1 MKSFVLQAVLAGAAL
16 AAPNRPFHAAVMPVT
31 PITERA
37 AGDCKCFPGDA
48 CWPAAATWDALNTTV
63 GGNLIATVPLG
74 SPCHDPTYDAAA
86 CASLQSKWQYSDI
99 HMESSSSIMAP
110 FFANQSC
117 DPFQPQSRACL
128 LGNYVVYAVDAKTPA
143 HIQAT
148 IAFAKEH
155 NIRFVVRNTGHDYL
169 GRSTGAGALSVW
181 THHMNSV
188 SIVDWDAAA
197 YTGKAAKVGA
207 GTQGFEVMEVTHNA
221 GLAVVGGECPTVGIA
236 GGYTQGGGH
245 SALSTS
251 FGLSADNVLEWE
263 VVTADGKLLTA
274 SPTENPDLFWA
285 LSGGG
290 PGNWGVVTSMTVKTH
305 PEAIVGG
312 ATLSILSAQ
321 NSEDVF
327 FEAIDIFHEELA
339 AMVDGGSMVVY
350 YFAAAFFQI
359 APLNA
364 YNKTAADVKLLL
376 APFVARLD
384 GLGVQYTVAYSESAS
399 YYDHYDT
406 YFGPLPVG
414 NIQVGIAQY
423 GGRLIPR
430 GDVTSLG
437 PFSRSLAAKGATF
450 IGVGTDVGRFGDGES
465 NSVTPAW
472 RGALVHATLT
482 TVWDFAAPWEDMVA
496 KQRLMTDVIMKE
508 IEALTPGGGAY
519 MNEADF
525 QQPDF
530 QEAFFGSNYKA
541 LLCLKDKWDP
551 EGFFYARNAVGSIAF
566 RTAQDLGFKR
576 DPKDWVH
583 PDSSLATPEDVE
595 ILKLIYW
602 SCHIS
607 DKLISLVLGRPVYL
621 VHDEAE
627 VQPMETL
634 PEPLKMASWRPVGF
648 FDTESSE
655 STNLSSLILYLH
667 EQIRLSR
674 IIERMISTPFSP
686 SSNLD
691 DIGRRI

>member
-16 AAPNRPFHAAVMPVT
+16 AAPNRGPFAGAAVL
-31 PITERA
+31 ERA

-48 CWPAAATWDALNTTV
+48 CWPATAQWNALNTTV

-74 SPCHDPTYDAAA
+74 SPCHDPTYDAAV
-86 CASLQSKWQYSDI
+86 CASLQSQWQDSEI

-117 DPFQPQSRACL
+117 DPFQPQSRPCV
-128 LGNYVVYAVDAKTPA
+128 LGNYVVYAVDAKTPE

-148 IAFAKEH
+148 IAFAREH

-181 THHMNSV
+181 THHMNSAE
-188 SIVDWDAAA
+188 IVDWDSAA
-197 YTGKAAKVGA
+197 YQGKAMKVGA
-207 GTQGFEVMEVTHNA
+207 GAQGFHVMEAAHAA

-263 VVTADGKLLTA
+263 VVTANGTFLTA
-274 SPTENPDLFWA
+274 SKTENADLFWA

-290 PGNWGVVTSMTVKTH
+290 PGNWGVVTSLTVKAH
-305 PEAIVGG
+305 ADAKVGG
-312 ATLSILSAQ
+312 ATLVIMAAD
-321 NSEDVF
+321 NDNAAF
-327 FEAIDIFHEELA
+327 FEAIDAFHEELA

-364 YNKTAADVKLLL
+364 FNKTADEVRTLL

-384 GLGVQYTVAYSESAS
+384 GLGIKYTVAYSEFDS
-399 YYDHYDT
+399 YYGHYDQ
-406 YFGPLPVG
+406 YFGPLPIG

-430 GDVTSLG
+430 ADITSIG
-437 PFSRSLAAKGATF
+437 SFSRSLAAKGATF
-450 IGVGTDVGRFGDGES
+450 IGVGTDVGRFGNKDS

-472 RGALVHATLT
+472 RSALVHATLT
-482 TVWDFAAPWEDMVA
+482 TVWDFKAPWEDMLA
-496 KQRLMTDVIMKE
+496 NQDLMTNVLMKE
-508 IEALTPGGGAY
+508 IEALTPTGGAY

-525 QQPDF
+525 QQPNF
-530 QEAFFGSNYKA
+530 QKEFFGSNYNA
-541 LLCLKDKWDP
+541 LLCLKQKWDP
-551 EGFFYARNAVGSIAF
+551 EGFFYVRNAVGSESWGVAN
-566 RTAQDLGFKR
+566 D
-576 DPKDWVH
+576 
-583 PDSSLATPEDVE
+583 
-595 ILKLIYW
+595 
-602 SCHIS
+602 
-607 DKLISLVLGRPVYL
+607 GRMCRV
-621 VHDEAE
+621 
-627 VQPMETL
+627 
-634 PEPLKMASWRPVGF
+634 
-648 FDTESSE
+648 
-655 STNLSSLILYLH
+655 
-667 EQIRLSR
+667 
-674 IIERMISTPFSP
+674 
-686 SSNLD
+686 
-691 DIGRRI
+691 

>member
-1 MKSFVLQAVLAGAAL
+1 MKSFVLQAVLAGVAL
-16 AAPNRPFHAAVMPVT
+16 AAPNRGPFAGAAVL
-31 PITERA
+31 ERA

-48 CWPAAATWDALNTTV
+48 CWPATAQWNALNTTV

-74 SPCHDPTYDAAA
+74 SPCHDPTYDAAV
-86 CASLQSKWQYSDI
+86 CASLQSQWQDSEI

-128 LGNYVVYAVDAKTPA
+128 LGNYVVYAVDARTPE

-148 IAFAKEH
+148 IAFAREH

-181 THHMNSV
+181 THHMNSAEV
-188 SIVDWDAAA
+188 VDWDSAA
-197 YTGKAAKVGA
+197 YQGKAMKVGA
-207 GTQGFEVMEVTHNA
+207 GAQGFHVMEAAHAA

-263 VVTADGKLLTA
+263 VVTANGTFLTA
-274 SPTENPDLFWA
+274 SKTENADLFWA

-290 PGNWGVVTSMTVKTH
+290 PGNWGVVTSLTVKAH
-305 PEAIVGG
+305 ADAKVGG
-312 ATLSILSAQ
+312 ATLVIMAAD
-321 NSEDVF
+321 NDNATF
-327 FEAIDIFHEELA
+327 FEAIDAFHEELA

-364 YNKTAADVKLLL
+364 FNKTADEVRTLL

-384 GLGVQYTVAYSESAS
+384 GLGIKYTVAYSEFDS
-399 YYDHYDT
+399 YYGHYDQ
-406 YFGPLPVG
+406 YFGPLPIG

-430 GDVTSLG
+430 ADITSIG
-437 PFSRSLAAKGATF
+437 SFSRSLAAKGATF
-450 IGVGTDVGRFGDGES
+450 IGVGTDVGRFGNKDS

-472 RGALVHATLT
+472 RSALVHATLT
-482 TVWDFAAPWEDMVA
+482 TVWDFKAPWEDMLA
-496 KQRLMTDVIMKE
+496 NQDLMTNVLMKE
-508 IEALTPGGGAY
+508 IEALTPTGGAY

-525 QQPDF
+525 QQPNF
-530 QEAFFGSNYKA
+530 QKEFFGSNYNA
-541 LLCLKDKWDP
+541 LLCLKQKWDP
-551 EGFFYARNAVGSIAF
+551 EGFFYVRNAVGSESWGVAN
-566 RTAQDLGFKR
+566 D
-576 DPKDWVH
+576 
-583 PDSSLATPEDVE
+583 
-595 ILKLIYW
+595 
-602 SCHIS
+602 
-607 DKLISLVLGRPVYL
+607 GRMCRV
-621 VHDEAE
+621 
-627 VQPMETL
+627 
-634 PEPLKMASWRPVGF
+634 
-648 FDTESSE
+648 
-655 STNLSSLILYLH
+655 
-667 EQIRLSR
+667 
-674 IIERMISTPFSP
+674 
-686 SSNLD
+686 
-691 DIGRRI
+691 

>member
-16 AAPNRPFHAAVMPVT
+16 AAPNRGPFAGAAVL
-31 PITERA
+31 ERA

-48 CWPAAATWDALNTTV
+48 CWPATAQWNALNTTV

-74 SPCHDPTYDAAA
+74 SPCHDPTYDAAV
-86 CASLQSKWQYSDI
+86 CASLQSQWQDSEI

-117 DPFQPQSRACL
+117 DPFQPQSRPCL
-128 LGNYVVYAVDAKTPA
+128 LGNYVVYAVDAKTPE

-148 IAFAKEH
+148 IAFAREH

-181 THHMNSV
+181 THHMNSAEV
-188 SIVDWDAAA
+188 VDWNSAA
-197 YTGKAAKVGA
+197 YQGKAMKVGA
-207 GTQGFEVMEVTHNA
+207 GAQGFHVMEAAHAA

-263 VVTADGKLLTA
+263 VITANGTFLTA
-274 SPTENPDLFWA
+274 SKTENADLFWA

-290 PGNWGVVTSMTVKTH
+290 PGNWGVVTSLTVKAH
-305 PEAIVGG
+305 ADAKVGG
-312 ATLSILSAQ
+312 ATLVIMAAD
-321 NSEDVF
+321 NDNAAF
-327 FEAIDIFHEELA
+327 FEAIDAFHEELA

-364 YNKTAADVKLLL
+364 FNKTADEVRTLL

-384 GLGVQYTVAYSESAS
+384 GLGIKYTVAYSEFDS
-399 YYDHYDT
+399 YYGHYDQ
-406 YFGPLPVG
+406 YFGPLPIG

-430 GDVTSLG
+430 ADITSIG
-437 PFSRSLAAKGATF
+437 SFSRSLAAKGATF
-450 IGVGTDVGRFGDGES
+450 IGVGTDVGRFGNKDS

-472 RGALVHATLT
+472 RSALVHATLT
-482 TVWDFAAPWEDMVA
+482 TVWDFEAPWEDMLA
-496 KQRLMTDVIMKE
+496 NQDLMTNVLMKE
-508 IEALTPGGGAY
+508 IEALTPTGGAY

-525 QQPDF
+525 QQPNF
-530 QEAFFGSNYKA
+530 QKEFFGSNYNA
-541 LLCLKDKWDP
+541 LLCLKQKWDP
-551 EGFFYARNAVGSIAF
+551 EGFFYVRNAVGSESWGVAN
-566 RTAQDLGFKR
+566 D
-576 DPKDWVH
+576 
-583 PDSSLATPEDVE
+583 
-595 ILKLIYW
+595 
-602 SCHIS
+602 
-607 DKLISLVLGRPVYL
+607 GRMCRV
-621 VHDEAE
+621 
-627 VQPMETL
+627 
-634 PEPLKMASWRPVGF
+634 
-648 FDTESSE
+648 
-655 STNLSSLILYLH
+655 
-667 EQIRLSR
+667 
-674 IIERMISTPFSP
+674 
-686 SSNLD
+686 
-691 DIGRRI
+691 